1 MSAEA
6 ATERSFLPVVLAIFG
21 LPAVVGVVGFAEGY
35 PVPQRPSA
43 MVGVAVGAVVLAVI
57 GALVGWLRT
66 HRLLLAP
73 GVAVLGVVG
82 GTGWALL
89 EPGVTSVTVGSAVV
103 IEGEPVLSRF
113 VGASPLWLVA
123 VIGLAVL
130 EAATRGTTSGYSP
143 GPATTQLGHLAAL
156 AYGFFAGLLLAV
168 LSLLPAVLLGDPV
181 TEPSYLVYAAI
192 GGIVG
197 GLLVGYLRLR
207 HRVLSPLLVL
217 AVVAGGA
224 TMGITAG
231 GSPRGF
237 PMAWPVW
244 IGLAVMLAVI
254 EGLARGIQRR
264 VVGR

>member
-6 ATERSFLPVVLAIFG
+6 ATERSFLPVVAAIFG

-35 PVPQRPSA
+35 PIPQRPSG
-43 MVGVAVGAVVLAVI
+43 MVGVAVGGVVLAVL

-66 HRLLLAP
+66 HRLLVAP
-73 GVAVLGVVG
+73 GVAVLGVAG
-82 GTGWALL
+82 GAGWALL
-89 EPGVTSVTVGSAVV
+89 APGVTSVSVGSAVV
-103 IEGEPVLSRF
+103 IEGEPILSRF
-113 VGASPLWLVA
+113 VGASPLLLVS

-130 EAATRGTTSGYSP
+130 EAATRGRTGGYSP
-143 GPATTQLGHLAAL
+143 GSATTQLGHLAAL

-168 LSLLPAVLLGDPV
+168 LSLVPSVLLGDPV
-181 TEPSYLVYAAI
+181 SEPSFLVYAAL

-197 GLLVGYLRLR
+197 GMLVGYLRLR

-224 TMGITAG
+224 AIGITAG

-244 IGLAVMLAVI
+244 LTLAVILALI
-254 EGLARGIQRR
+254 EGLARGVQRR
-264 VVGR
+264 VVNR